1 MPPEAKKT
9 FRHVSRIEVHLWGN
23 PVGRLAMDPGT
34 GFYAFRYDPSF
45 PGRGI
50 EPAPLQMPVDEQRT
64 LVFPDLS
71 PRTFQRL
78 PAMVGDS
85 LPDRFGNRLIEESLR
100 SYGVDPDAITTL
112 DRLAYL
118 SHRTMGALQFKPPRG
133 EVEKASAIELETLVS
148 EARRAVHERL
158 DEGNSSEAL
167 KHIISV
173 GISAGGARP
182 KAVICWNPETG
193 ELRSGQFDAPEGFQ
207 HWLLKFDGIEEG
219 QLGAPR
225 VEGRVEYA
233 YSLMAKAAGIAMTEC
248 RLHEE
253 GGRAHFMTR
262 RFDREGSATR
272 HHIQTLCAMAHMD
285 FGMAGA
291 YSYGQLFETILKLGL
306 PDHDLE
312 QAFRRMAFNVL
323 ARNLDDH
330 TKNVSFRLKQ
340 GGGWE
345 LAPAY
350 DLTFAH
356 NPDGAWNHQHFL
368 SVNGRRDGIGREDLL
383 LEGERY
389 SIGRARSILDEVRA
403 AVSRWN
409 EFRDEAGIPTETATR
424 MERQFVRV

>member
-1 MPPEAKKT
+1 MPPEPKV
-9 FRHVSRIEVHLWGN
+9 FRHVSRIEVHLWGA

-50 EPAPLQMPVDEQRT
+50 EPSPLHMPVDERRT
-64 LVFPDLS
+64 MVFPDLS

-85 LPDRFGNRLIEESLR
+85 LPDRFGNHLIEESLR
-100 SYGVDPDAITTL
+100 SYGVGRDDITTL
-112 DRLAYL
+112 DRLAYMGD
-118 SHRTMGALQFKPPRG
+118 RTMGALQFKPPRG

-148 EARRAVHERL
+148 EARRAVSERL
-158 DEGNSSEAL
+158 EEGTSTEAL

-182 KAVICWNPETG
+182 KAVICWNPATG

-207 HWLLKFDGIEEG
+207 HWLLKFDGIEDG
-219 QLGAPR
+219 HLGAPR
-225 VEGRVEYA
+225 TEGRVEYA
-233 YSLMAKAAGIAMTEC
+233 YSLMAKAAGIAMMEC

-262 RFDREGSATR
+262 RFDREGADLR
-272 HHIQTLCAMAHMD
+272 HHTQTLCAMAHMD

-291 YSYGQLFETILKLGL
+291 FSYGQLFETILKLGL
-306 PDHDLE
+306 PNEDLE
-312 QAFRRMAFNVL
+312 QAFRRMVFNVV

-330 TKNVSFRLKQ
+330 TKNVSFRLRR

-356 NPDGAWNHQHFL
+356 NPGGRWNNEHFL
-368 SVNGRRDGIGREDLL
+368 SVNGRRDGIGRQDLL
-383 LEGERY
+383 VEGERY
-389 SIGRARSILDEVRA
+389 SIGRARPILDEVLA
-403 AVSRWN
+403 AVARWR
-409 EFRDEAGIPTETATR
+409 EFGDEAGIPSETVARLET
-424 MERQFVRV
+424 QFVRL